1 MFFTFWAFT
10 FVQYLVTGSRAT
22 LLSLCA
28 CRIAL
33 PVAPC
38 SVWYIARATLLSL
51 CACWIARG
59 AMLIL
64 ILLARPSHHF
74 VLVVL
79 SRCGAGLISTS
90 FSRPSRHYV
99 HVGSLLLWGALRCF
113 TQVLLRNRFY
123 TQKASTRRIFLR
135 ARAFTQKCL
144 HTGAFTHRSFDA

>member
-1 MFFTFWAFT
+1 MFFNAFHILS
-10 FVQYLVTGSRAT
+10 FHFCAILGHGLARNPLVTLCVSDRSACGTVLSLIYRSRNPLVTLCMLDRSRRDAHFDIACAT
-22 LLSLCA
+22 LPSLCA
-28 CRIAL
+28 C
-33 PVAPC
+33 
-38 SVWYIARATLLSL
+38 
-51 CACWIARG
+51 
-59 AMLIL
+59 
-64 ILLARPSHHF
+64 
-74 VLVVL
+74 
-79 SRCGAGLISTS
+79 CGAGLISTS